1 MAQGSRLHIDVC
13 INLKLEPKN
22 PVLHLQQP
30 KPEYEQ
36 SALSA
41 RWHVSMNYNKYLTD
55 QASTVRASYIAHS
68 NNL

>member
-1 MAQGSRLHIDVC
+1 M
-13 INLKLEPKN
+13 NLSMNLSMR
-22 PVLHLQQP
+22 H
-30 KPEYEQ
+30 
-36 SALSA
+36 ALSA